1 MQVLCMATS
10 DEPGDVQCP
19 CCNQRYLVY
28 YSRPAKAEC
37 EEALNAV
44 LIALLDHHTGNPLPS
59 AHPADAFNIPAW
71 NGPVHASAAALL
83 SGAPVRRPARA
94 RSVPIAL
101 VPPTQ
106 QRRVS

>member
-10 DEPGDVQCP
+10 EGSGDVQCP
-19 CCNQRYLVY
+19 CCSQSYFVY

-37 EEALNAV
+37 EEALRAV
-44 LIALLDHHTGNPLPS
+44 ITALLDHHTGNPLPS
-59 AHPADAFNIPAW
+59 AHPGDAFNLPAW
-71 NGPVHASAAALL
+71 SGPVHASAAALL

-94 RSVPIAL
+94 RSAPITL
-101 VPPTQ
+101 VPVSP